1 MDDRFPIYRLIH
13 FIGIFALYLSIGGL
27 FLHALNGGTKET
39 NGNRKIVAI
48 THGVA
53 MFAVLL
59 GGFGMLASFQRAGVA
74 TSHDAWVITKLVL
87 WLLMG
92 AMIALPYRVPSL
104 ARPLWLALPFVGG
117 FAAWVASVKFTF

>member
-13 FIGIFALYLSIGGL
+13 LIGVFALYLSIGGL
-27 FLHALNGGTKET
+27 FLHALNGGTKES
-39 NGNRKIVAI
+39 NQNRKTVAI

-59 GGFGMLASFQRAGVA
+59 GGFGMLATFQRAGIA
-74 TSHDAWVITKLVL
+74 SSHDPWVITKLVL

-92 AMIALPYRVPSL
+92 AMIAIPVRVPAL

-117 FAAWVASVKFTF
+117 LAAWVAQAKF